1 MLPLTEPTIRSSFI
15 NATRSERAHV
25 LLPADFADTPW
36 ERLDYFGWRDRKLP
50 QVGYV
55 VTELDGQ
62 TVGVL
67 LRQADSRPRSRP
79 QCAWCNDVELPN
91 DVVLFAAKRA
101 GDAGRKGD
109 TVGTLVCAN
118 FECSKN
124 VRKLPPLAYAGFDR
138 DAARRRRIQQL
149 TENVQG
155 FVRAIRDGA

>member
-1 MLPLTEPTIRSSFI
+1 MRPLIESTVRSSFI
-15 NATRSERAHV
+15 NATRSERSNV

-36 ERLDYFGWRDRKLP
+36 ERLDFFGWRDRKLP

-55 VTELDGQ
+55 VAEFEGAA
-62 TVGVL
+62 VGVI

-91 DVVLFAAKRA
+91 EVVLFAAKRA

-109 TVGTLVCAN
+109 TVGTLACAQ
-118 FECSKN
+118 FECSRN
-124 VRKLPPLAYAGFDR
+124 VRKLPPLAYTGFDR
-138 DAARRRRIQQL
+138 DAARQRRIQQL

-155 FVRAIRDGA
+155 FVRSVRDGA